1 MSNLRTYSRRSRKL
15 SRKDNGSQSR
25 ADSPAHDTDTE
36 PEEVIVASSTA
47 RPTRALGPQPTP
59 QRNIQPLQAMP
70 DDARQR
76 AESASLIGA
85 RCALTH
91 VAATKGEDIH
101 EKSKVQLMHV
111 LKRASDELTIR
122 TLEYILG
129 MIPGLLCVDSSSNLF
144 YGIRALHEPFDAAVD
159 SWGLCP
165 SRELLFRAH
174 TLYQAMRK
182 AYDATAILA
191 FWQQEATA
199 GRHTYSFLPFGNFNK
214 PITRKL
220 LDDKH
225 EPTGRTVTYTAP
237 YGNLVVQ
244 SHLSVPFVLWNLME
258 KVATQEPS
266 AVLCTPQQ
274 NMALGLVKKISQL
287 WSSLKLPSTFYN
299 PPLPLLQQPAFTPG
313 TESDEEK
320 TVYSLRTRKVTTQ
333 GDDIDEP
340 VQESCQSTGASST
353 PNPAAGQKRKS
364 RHAGSTASNADPTS
378 SQPVPEP
385 RPRKSRP
392 GRSAPSRSGKD

>member
-1 MSNLRTYSRRSRKL
+1 MSNLRTYARQSRKRSRKHQ
-15 SRKDNGSQSR
+15 GSQSR

-101 EKSKVQLMHV
+101 EKTKVQLMHV
-111 LKRASDELTIR
+111 VQRASKELTIR

-129 MIPGLLCVDSSSNLF
+129 MIPGTLCVDSSSNLF
-144 YGIRALHEPFDAAVD
+144 YGVRALHEPFDAAAD

-165 SRELLFRAH
+165 PRPLLLRVRK
-174 TLYQAMRK
+174 LYTGMAE
-182 AYDATAILA
+182 AYDPRAISE
-191 FWQQEATA
+191 FWEQEAA
-199 GRHTYSFLPFGNFNK
+199 QNEGRHQFGLLPFGNFNS
-214 PITRKL
+214 PITREL
-220 LDDKH
+220 LDDNH
-225 EPTGRTVTYTAP
+225 EPTGQQVTFYAP
-237 YGNLVVQ
+237 YANLIVE
-244 SHLSVPFVLWNLME
+244 SHLSPHFVLWNLLQ
-258 KVATQEPS
+258 KVANQAPS
-266 AVLCTPQQ
+266 ALCTAPQRVVVSFL
-274 NMALGLVKKISQL
+274 NNINEL
-287 WSSLKLPSTFYN
+287 WSLMKPPSSFYN
-299 PPLPLLQQPAFTPG
+299 PPLPLLQQPAFTPE

-333 GDDIDEP
+333 GDDI
-340 VQESCQSTGASST
+340 G
-353 PNPAAGQKRKS
+353 
-364 RHAGSTASNADPTS
+364 
-378 SQPVPEP
+378 
-385 RPRKSRP
+385 
-392 GRSAPSRSGKD
+392 